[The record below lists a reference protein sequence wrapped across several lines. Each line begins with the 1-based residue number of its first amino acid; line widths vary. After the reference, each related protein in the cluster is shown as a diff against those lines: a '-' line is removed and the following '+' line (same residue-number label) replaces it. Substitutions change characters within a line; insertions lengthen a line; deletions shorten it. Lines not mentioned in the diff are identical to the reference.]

1 MLLCPARR
9 PLLDIACAIQSGVIL
24 AHASVI
30 VKGKT
35 CRSHTFVESHSF
47 YGSELEKQP
56 SFCVFLFACQL
67 FAHPFQN
74 LPFAARYLYLGST
87 KDLCRFTLGFARIK
101 AQADELPVGFIQSF
115 QYFRQTDPFRQYFFR
130 SIHRD
135 IPFSCSV
142 LIIRRGQGD
151 NRHSSLNGYRHL
163 LRRCPQVLCQLCH
176 GWLCAGQLHQ
186 AFPFRC
192 HF

>member
-1 MLLCPARR
+1 MLLCPAKRL
-9 PLLDIACAIQSGVIL
+9 LLDIACAIQSGVIL

-74 LPFAARYLYLGST
+74 LSFAARYLYLGST

-101 AQADELPVGFIQSF
+101 AQADELPVGFIQSAKLI
-115 QYFRQTDPFRQYFFR
+115 R
-130 SIHRD
+130 SANTSSGESTGI
-135 IPFSCSV
+135 S
-142 LIIRRGQGD
+142 
-151 NRHSSLNGYRHL
+151 HSLVPSSSS
-163 LRRCPQVLCQLCH
+163 
-176 GWLCAGQLHQ
+176 AGVRETTGI
-186 AFPFRC
+186 AA
-192 HF
+192 

>member
-9 PLLDIACAIQSGVIL
+9 PLLNIACAIQSGVIL

-74 LPFAARYLYLGST
+74 LSFAARYLYLGST
-87 KDLCRFTLGFARIK
+87 KDLCRFALGFARIK

-115 QYFRQTDPFRQYFFR
+115 QYLRQTDHPPILLPVNPPGYPILLFRPHHPTGSGRQ
-130 SIHRD
+130 
-135 IPFSCSV
+135 P
-142 LIIRRGQGD
+142 
-151 NRHSSLNGYRHL
+151 
-163 LRRCPQVLCQLCH
+163 
-176 GWLCAGQLHQ
+176 A
-186 AFPFRC
+186 
-192 HF
+192 